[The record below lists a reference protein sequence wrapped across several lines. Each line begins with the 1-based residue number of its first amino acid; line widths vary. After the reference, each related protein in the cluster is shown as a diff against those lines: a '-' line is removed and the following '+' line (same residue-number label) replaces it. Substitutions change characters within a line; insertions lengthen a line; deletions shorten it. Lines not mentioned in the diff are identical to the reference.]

1 LLDEQGFT
9 QKKQQRIAISLDMK
23 YLGQTAPLGVP
34 LANYPAAQGAF
45 DDLVKAFE
53 AEHLKTFG
61 YISPGDALQFV
72 AVKAICSGVPATPRM
87 PDRVQRGNERA
98 VTSAQR
104 NAFYGE
110 EHGWL
115 MTPVIARAQVGS
127 APQQGPLII
136 EEYDTTV
143 IVRPGWTARL
153 DTWNNIHME
162 RLVQ

>member
-1 LLDEQGFT
+1 
-9 QKKQQRIAISLDMK
+9 
-23 YLGQTAPLGVP
+23 
-34 LANYPAAQGAF
+34 
-45 DDLVKAFE
+45 VKAFE

-110 EHGWL
+110 EHG
-115 MTPVIARAQVGS
+115 MADDAGHRARAAWKHDPAWS
-127 APQQGPLII
+127 AHHRRIRHG
-136 EEYDTTV
+136 
-143 IVRPGWTARL
+143 R
-153 DTWNNIHME
+153 
-162 RLVQ
+162 